1 MLPLKLHWKVQFND
15 GTELKQF
22 NNNKENLFQDVLDRL
37 NDITLFTLYHTE
49 RPFYVSVDTRKGLIL
64 VNNSCQDYYGNNN
77 DKKNIR
83 LIFFRRHRIS
93 ISGRLKSKKE
103 QLFYFIGYQYTTS
116 SNKNKQVFLQI
127 NQEGHIAI
135 GG

>member
-22 NNNKENLFQDVLDRL
+22 NNDKENSFQSVLDRF
-37 NDITLFTLYHTE
+37 NEVNLFTLYHTE
-49 RPFYVSVDTRKGLIL
+49 RPFYVSVDTQKGLIF
-64 VNNSCQDYYGNNN
+64 VNSDCHEYHGDKYN
-77 DKKNIR
+77 KKNIR
-83 LIFFRRHRIS
+83 LIFFRRHKIS
-93 ISGRLKSKKE
+93 ISSKLDSKKE
-103 QLFYFIGYQYTTS
+103 QLFYFIGYQYTTN

-127 NQEGHIAI
+127 SQDGKIVI

>member
-64 VNNSCQDYYGNNN
+64 VNNESQEYHGDKYN
-77 DKKNIR
+77 KKNIR
-83 LIFFRRHRIS
+83 LIFFRRHKF
-93 ISGRLKSKKE
+93 RLSRNLVTKKE
-103 QLFYFIGYQYTTS
+103 ELFYFIGYQYTTN